1 MSIAIFGAGMAG
13 CTVAHLLCTKGYKVH
28 LFEAS
33 NQIGGFVKTFRNKDG
48 IPQEHSPRIVLN
60 NYHLMETIFKDLGI
74 EDHLLDDFKFE
85 DTIFPLFGKP
95 HKLWSNISLTL
106 QEIVL
111 LIYYIIRGL
120 LSTDDQ
126 MSYMDF
132 IPVYDIIQDKD
143 SRKWFDTMSLIAGER
158 PDIMPMYKIAKIVKS
173 KFRNFFR
180 RSKTLKGPWSEY
192 FFNYWEKFL
201 LENGVTIH
209 YNTPLKQF
217 DPTINYAI
225 VEKNGHLRYLTTD
238 IFVLATDIS
247 NSIEILNKTNLQEI
261 KQLKQNLKQLFEK
274 TKSEQMGMQ
283 ISFPNKIKTNKTGY
297 FTIQSDWQLI
307 VHMQETTWE
316 HGKYMNSLW
325 SVVIPEM
332 SLLSKRLGKKAIE
345 CTPEEIQEEVLH
357 QLRYQFNLP
366 QPSGFYIW
374 PSWTFENNQWSTSEP
389 YFWNAVGTKHLRP
402 KQEILNNLYL
412 VGAYTDTNYYH
423 YYMEGAVESGFLAC
437 EKILGQKL
445 IS

>member
-1 MSIAIFGAGMAG
+1 MSVAIFGAGMSG

-33 NQIGGFVKTFRNKDG
+33 SQIGGFVKTFRNKDG

-60 NYHLMETIFKDLGI
+60 DYHLMERIFKDLNI
-74 EDHLLDDFKFE
+74 EKNLIDDSNFE
-85 DTIFPLFGKP
+85 DTIFPLFGKS
-95 HKLWSNISLTL
+95 HSLWSNISLTL

-132 IPVYDIIQDKD
+132 IPVYDIIQSKD

-158 PDIMPMYKIAKIVKS
+158 PDVMPMYKIVKIVKS

-180 RSKTLKGPWSEY
+180 RTKTLSGPWSEY
-192 FFNYWEKFL
+192 FFNHWKEFL
-201 LENGVTIH
+201 LDNGVTIH

-217 DPTINYAI
+217 DSTLNHAI
-225 VEKNGHLRYLTTD
+225 VEKDGELRYLTTD

-247 NSIEILNKTNLQEI
+247 NSIEILNKTNLQ
-261 KQLKQNLKQLFEK
+261 KLKQNLKQLFEK

-283 ISFPNKIKTNKTGY
+283 IYFSTKIKTNKTGY

-307 VHMQETTWE
+307 VHMQETTWKQPMK
-316 HGKYMNSLW
+316 GSLW

-332 SLLSKRLGKKAIE
+332 SLFSNRLGKKAIN
-345 CTPEEIQEEVLH
+345 CSPEEIQDEVLH
-357 QLRYQFNLP
+357 QLGYQFKLP
-366 QPSGFYIW
+366 EPQGFYIW
-374 PSWTFENNQWSTSEP
+374 PAWTFINNQWSTSEP
-389 YFWNAVGTKHLRP
+389 YFWNAVGSKHLRP
-402 KQEILNNLYL
+402 KQEIMNHLYL

-445 IS
+445 I